1 MEEANRFLA
10 ESFIED
16 FNRRFMV
23 APAEER
29 EAVVPL
35 FDARLDD
42 ILCLKYPRVVGND
55 NCVRYKGMSLQIRAG

>member
-1 MEEANRFLA
+1 MEMEEANRFLA

-29 EAVVPL
+29 EAFVPL

-42 ILCLKYPRVVGND
+42 ILCLKYPEGS
-55 NCVRYKGMSLQIRAG
+55 GQ